1 MDVAKLDKKLK
12 TLCKRNKMVGVNVA
26 LFDSKGMLY
35 NYNYGYA
42 NKEKRIKSNND
53 SLYMI
58 GSNTKVMT
66 ALGILK
72 LWEEGKI
79 SLEDVIKKYIPEF
92 EVKSY
97 FEYDKIT
104 IENLLMHR
112 SGLVS
117 DLFHLIL
124 DHTRDYHEVIDELK
138 NTYLTADPGKMFSY
152 SNAGYTV
159 LGIVIERVSGLS
171 YTEYIQSEIA
181 KPLGIQVHFLLN
193 EADRSPYASSV
204 SLCYD
209 KKGKAVEDSLSTM
222 LPAGSNTYMSLND
235 FVKFGQMFLSKSNA
249 ILKKETLEFM
259 ETLNVKEAID
269 RELNNVGYG
278 LIHNHF
284 DFGEEVGKVLGHGG
298 NTTCHHSIF
307 NYIPKLDVGIVVMT
321 NSQRGISLSQMAGM
335 SVLAE
340 YLKSEGILLKD
351 ASAKHNYVS
360 VDRDEA
366 LYRQYIG
373 RYATGLGLIDIQ
385 LNSKKELVTKVSNI
399 PTKLCLCEDGYL
411 QGNPIKIL
419 HKLPPFKRSIQGLR
433 MKLIPYAG
441 KEVMALEMN
450 GKYHKTRGIVGCRY
464 EQATISDSFKDA
476 CGKYRICNEHFNNI
490 NCKCCLKVDG
500 DVLTLQIEALGLK
513 INSCLK
519 VIDENLA
526 ITQGFGR
533 LARESV
539 ELQKKESENYLLF
552 SGIVFQKIS

>member
-12 TLCKRNKMVGVNVA
+12 ILCKKNKMVGVNVA

-35 NYNYGYA
+35 HYNYGYA

-72 LWEEGKI
+72 LREEGKI
-79 SLEDVIKKYIPEF
+79 SLEDNIKKYIPEF
-92 EVKSY
+92 EVKSH

-124 DHTRDYHEVIDELK
+124 DHTRDYHEVIEELK
-138 NTYLTADPGKMFSY
+138 NTYLTAEPGKMFSY
-152 SNAGYTV
+152 SNVGYTV

-171 YTEYIQSEIA
+171 YTEYIQSDIA

-193 EADRSPYASSV
+193 EADRRPYTSRV

-222 LPAGSNTYMSLND
+222 LPAGSNTYMSLGD

-284 DFGEEVGKVLGHGG
+284 DFGEKVGKVLGHGG
-298 NTTCHHSIF
+298 DTTCHHSTF

-321 NSQRGISLSQMAGM
+321 NSQSGVSLSQMAGM

-340 YLKSEGILLKD
+340 YLKTKGITLKN
-351 ASAKHNYVS
+351 ASIKHKYVS
-360 VDRDEA
+360 ADGDET
-366 LYRQYIG
+366 LYKQYTG

-385 LNSKKELVTKVSNI
+385 VNQKKELVTKVSNI
-399 PTKLCLCEDGYL
+399 PIKLCLCEDGYL
-411 QGNPIKIL
+411 QCNPIKIL
-419 HKLPPFKRSIQGLR
+419 HKLPPFNRSIQGMR
-433 MKLIPYAG
+433 VKAMSYAG
-441 KEVMALEMN
+441 KEVMLFEMN

-464 EQATISDSFKDA
+464 EQATISDSFKEA
-476 CGKYRICNEHFNNI
+476 CGKYRICNEHFKDI
-490 NCKCCLKVDG
+490 RCKCFLKVDG

-533 LARESV
+533 LARECV